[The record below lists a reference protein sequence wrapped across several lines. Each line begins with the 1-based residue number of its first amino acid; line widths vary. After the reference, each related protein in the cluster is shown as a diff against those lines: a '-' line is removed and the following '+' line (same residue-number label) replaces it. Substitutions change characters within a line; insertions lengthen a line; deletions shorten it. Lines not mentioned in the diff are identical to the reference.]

1 MSRKAGKFFSYL
13 FVACMAFL
21 ALFPIFAL
29 LLASF
34 KPSTELLQY
43 GLNLNLQPDK
53 LTLNNYISIFTSSG
67 NYLSW
72 YKNSIIVLLI
82 ATPCSLLLSSMV
94 GYALAVYQFRGKKV
108 IFLLVILILII
119 PVEILLLP
127 LYQLISSLSLMNSF
141 GGLILPFLVS
151 PLAVFFLRQYAA
163 GLPSALL
170 DAARIDGCMEYR
182 IFFQIMM
189 PVMLP
194 AYGAMAV
201 LLAMNNWNSFIWP
214 LIVMQSNASFTL
226 PVGIASLNSP
236 YSTNYEIML
245 SGSALTVIPIVIIFF
260 FFQKYFIAG
269 LTSGS
274 VKE

>member
-1 MSRKAGKFFSYL
+1 MRTTLKVLSYTI
-13 FVACMAFL
+13 VIAAVIL
-21 ALFPIFAL
+21 AIFPIYAL
-29 LLASF
+29 VLASF

-43 GLNLNLQPDK
+43 GLNLKLQPDA
-53 LTLNNYISIFTSSG
+53 LTLGNYTSIFTNGG

-72 YKNSIIVLLI
+72 YKNSLLILLI
-82 ATPCSLLLSSMV
+82 ATPVSLLLSASV
-94 GYALAVYQFRGKKV
+94 GYALAVYNYWGKDFV
-108 IFLLVILILII
+108 FLLVILILIV

-127 LYQLISSLSLMNSF
+127 LYKLIAGLGLMNNYL
-141 GGLILPFLVS
+141 GVILPFLVS
-151 PLAVFFLRQYAA
+151 PLAIFFFRQYVS
-163 GLPSALL
+163 GLPGSLV
-170 DAARIDGCMEYR
+170 DAGRIDGCSEYR
-182 IFFQIMM
+182 IFFNVMS

-201 LLAMNNWNSFIWP
+201 LLAMNSWNSFIWP
-214 LIVMQSNASFTL
+214 LIVMQSNSRFTL

-236 YSTNYEIML
+236 YSTNYELML
-245 SGSALTVIPIVIIFF
+245 SGSALTVVPIIIIFL